1 MTKNQ
6 KDFTSWVVEL
16 APAVEVA
23 AQYAEQSDEHLQSA
37 LELYCD
43 HLHQALSL
51 MTPLAKE
58 DPDSAN
64 G

>member
-1 MTKNQ
+1 MTSNQ
-6 KDFTSWVVEL
+6 KDFITWVIDL

-23 AQYAEQSDEHLQSA
+23 AQYAEQSDEHLHSA

-51 MTPLAKE
+51 ITELAKE